1 MVQELLLETPAFL
14 GRILSDIQ
22 SVTKYMNAGI
32 VIALVYVVVYYLMI
46 LLFRLLKIKY
56 NHKRSHVLSVFLLLV
71 YTTAIFY
78 IVFMSREVGE
88 YSGAN
93 LRLFSS
99 WGKTNT
105 THAYFVE
112 NIIMF
117 VPMGILLPCSYGRF
131 RKVYKC
137 VLTCLLIS
145 LVIEIIQYIFG
156 IGIAEIDDVL
166 NNTIGGFI
174 GWCIWRVC
182 AVCYKNLTQK

>member
-1 MVQELLLETPAFL
+1 MLLETPAFIY
-14 GRILSDIQ
+14 RILSDIQ
-22 SVTKYMNAGI
+22 GVTKYMTAGI
-32 VIALVYVVVYYLMI
+32 VIALVYVVVYYLII

-71 YTTAIFY
+71 YTTAIFF

-88 YSGAN
+88 YSGVN
-93 LRLFSS
+93 LRLLSS
-99 WGKTNT
+99 WGRSDT
-105 THAYFVE
+105 THAFFVE

-131 RKVYKC
+131 RKVHVC

-145 LVIEIIQYIFG
+145 LVIEVIQYIFG

-166 NNTIGGFI
+166 TNTIGGFI
-174 GWCIWRVC
+174 GWCIWGIC